1 MAFSEYMN
9 FTYAFCLQCVIA
21 QSHAVILLYTL
32 SFISMSAFALQVW
45 AFFQI
50 WRSLLLVAYSR
61 WPPFITVCTGFS
73 YIGPKLYN
81 MVPKN
86 IKDAKTIDDFK
97 NKLKGCIWEKNPLIF
112 QLVIK
117 IDKEK
122 FIDFYLFILEL
133 FESCI

>member
-1 MAFSEYMN
+1 M
-9 FTYAFCLQCVIA
+9 
-21 QSHAVILLYTL
+21 
-32 SFISMSAFALQVW
+32 
-45 AFFQI
+45 
-50 WRSLLLVAYSR
+50 
-61 WPPFITVCTGFS
+61 CTGFS

-117 IDKEK
+117 IDIDT
-122 FIDFYLFILEL
+122 FIDLVAV
-133 FESCI
+133 